1 MINENKVLSDL
12 KDLLGKEFTLPEL
25 ATSYNYEFDEF
36 AQFFFELDD
45 IKKIDFSLTKNGG
58 IRLIHVLGQRAKE
71 EQIETEKYSFPK
83 DVNLYRLIIYSLSLD
98 QQLRIEFDKCMVD
111 DSFVERFKNM
121 SKNELKSFL
130 KSRAQFFEAENK
142 EELEK
147 IQKEK
152 NDLLRLEKN
161 KKKSSKLTDEEKILV
176 AEAQK
181 KHQVGKK
188 AVKVKTEIDIA
199 QERKNRLEVERQ
211 RNYLKYGISETN
223 KEQYLRLQ
231 KKQQLKEE
239 AKIEEKKHTFKLRI
253 ESRKEF
259 VGNYSEGEVLHGI
272 ITKVLHFGC
281 FVDIGQSDGFINTS
295 KLSDSDKK
303 KFSKKLTR
311 GTRIKCEIVNID
323 YVKKNIDLVPTTK
336 NLTKSVKHQKN
347 TTTSE
352 NKLKKSTAIDKEVI
366 KEKREKERVDTVIDS
381 ILEAGGSDALKF
393 FIRFI
398 GKNIKENG
406 NEWSISVPKNKKNT
420 IRLNNNG
427 LEGAYINDKGLM
439 VVLLSPDGKSSAD
452 LKYLIER
459 HVPVKDR
466 QGKYI
471 KVPKAVPLFL
481 TFSQTQGKKK
491 LLYSGY
497 CEFFKEAVL
506 TGTNKWK
513 NAHSEYAIKQLT
525 KLSSLEL
532 VQPDYIK

>member
-1 MINENKVLSDL
+1 MEKQEIKTFLKNRAEFFKNEN
-12 KDLLGKEFTLPEL
+12 T
-25 ATSYNYEFDEF
+25 
-36 AQFFFELDD
+36 
-45 IKKIDFSLTKNGG
+45 
-58 IRLIHVLGQRAKE
+58 R
-71 EQIETEKYSFPK
+71 
-83 DVNLYRLIIYSLSLD
+83 
-98 QQLRIEFDKCMVD
+98 
-111 DSFVERFKNM
+111 
-121 SKNELKSFL
+121 
-130 KSRAQFFEAENK
+130 
-142 EELEK
+142 ELEK
-147 IQKEK
+147 SKAERE
-152 NDLLRLEKN
+152 DLIRLEKN
-161 KKKSSKLTDEEKILV
+161 KKKSSKLTDEEKNLV

-188 AVKVKTEIDIA
+188 AVKVKTEIDIE

-239 AKIEEKKHTFKLRI
+239 AKIEEKKQAFKLRI

-281 FVDIGQSDGFINTS
+281 FVDIGQSDGFINIS

-311 GTRIKCEIVNID
+311 GTKIKCEIVNID

-336 NLTKSVKHQKN
+336 NLTKSAKHQKN

-452 LKYLIER
+452 LKYLIDR

-466 QGKYI
+466 QGKYT

-513 NAHSEYAIKQLT
+513 NAHSEYAIKRLS

-532 VQPDYIK
+532 VQPEYIK

>member
-1 MINENKVLSDL
+1 MNFTKDFNNILEQLIGKKFKLSDFAKSL
-12 KDLLGKEFTLPEL
+12 EVSSDELIELLFKLQDDEYLSFVPFPDGTIRISKVGEL
-25 ATSYNYEFDEF
+25 EAKGDISK
-36 AQFFFELDD
+36 AELYKFPDD
-45 IKKIDFSLTKNGG
+45 HNLS
-58 IRLIHVLGQRAKE
+58 RLVIFG
-71 EQIETEKYSFPK
+71 
-83 DVNLYRLIIYSLSLD
+83 LSLNIE
-98 QQLRIEFDKCMVD
+98 LRMEFDKCMA
-111 DSFVERFKNM
+111 VESTVEKFKKMEKQEIKTFLKNRAEFFKN
-121 SKNELKSFL
+121 
-130 KSRAQFFEAENK
+130 ENTR
-142 EELEK
+142 ELEK
-147 IQKEK
+147 SKAERE
-152 NDLLRLEKN
+152 DLIRLEKN
-161 KKKSSKLTDEEKILV
+161 KKKSSKLTDEEKNLV

-188 AVKVKTEIDIA
+188 AVKVKTEIDIE

-211 RNYLKYGISETN
+211 RNYLKYGFFETN

-239 AKIEEKKHTFKLRI
+239 AKIEEKKQAFKLRI

-281 FVDIGQSDGFINTS
+281 FVDIGQSDGFINIS

-311 GTRIKCEIVNID
+311 GTKIKCEIVNID

-336 NLTKSVKHQKN
+336 NLTKSAKHQKN

-452 LKYLIER
+452 LKYLIDR

-466 QGKYI
+466 QGKYT

-513 NAHSEYAIKQLT
+513 NAHSEYAVKRLS

-532 VQPDYIK
+532 VQPEYIK

>member
-1 MINENKVLSDL
+1 MDRDIVLENMSK
-12 KDLLGKEFTLPEL
+12 LLGKEFKI
-25 ATSYNYEFDEF
+25 ADFCKAYNLDKK
-36 AQFFFELDD
+36 QFIKLFFELEDMGI
-45 IKKIDFSLTKNGG
+45 IKFSLTSTNG
-58 IRLIHVLGQRAKE
+58 IRLVSVLDNGIENENIQE
-71 EQIETEKYSFPK
+71 ELYVFPK
-83 DVNLYRLIIYSLSLD
+83 DTELFNLVLFGLSLD
-98 QQLRIEFDKCMVD
+98 DEYRIEFDKCMAVD
-111 DSFVERFKNM
+111 STMEKFKSM
-121 SKNELKSFL
+121 DEEQILKFL
-130 KSRAQFFEAENK
+130 KNRVEFFKEDNK
-142 EELEK
+142 KELEK
-147 IQKEK
+147 LKAERENLI
-152 NDLLRLEKN
+152 RLEKN
-161 KKKSSKLTDEEKILV
+161 KKKNRKLTDEEKELI

-188 AVKVKTEIDIA
+188 AVKVKTEIDVE

-239 AKIEEKKHTFKLRI
+239 AKIEEKKHTFKLSI

-336 NLTKSVKHQKN
+336 NLTKSAKHKKN

-352 NKLKKSTAIDKEVI
+352 NKLKKSTPIDKEVI
-366 KEKREKERVDTVIDS
+366 KQKKEKERVDTVIDS

-452 LKYLIER
+452 LKYLIDR

-466 QGKYI
+466 QGKYT

-513 NAHSEYAIKQLT
+513 NAHSEYAIKRLS

-532 VQPDYIK
+532 VQPEYIK

>member
-1 MINENKVLSDL
+1 MNFTKDFNNILEQLIGKKFKLSDFAKSL
-12 KDLLGKEFTLPEL
+12 EVSSDELIELLFKLQDDEYLSFVPFPDGTIRISKVGEL
-25 ATSYNYEFDEF
+25 EAKGDISK
-36 AQFFFELDD
+36 AELYKFPDD
-45 IKKIDFSLTKNGG
+45 HNLS
-58 IRLIHVLGQRAKE
+58 RLVIFG
-71 EQIETEKYSFPK
+71 
-83 DVNLYRLIIYSLSLD
+83 LSLNIE
-98 QQLRIEFDKCMVD
+98 LRMEFDKCMA
-111 DSFVERFKNM
+111 VESTVEKFKKM
-121 SKNELKSFL
+121 EKQEIKTFL

-142 EELEK
+142 AELEK

-152 NDLLRLEKN
+152 NNLLRLEKN
-161 KKKSSKLTDEEKILV
+161 KKKSSKLTDEEKNLV
-176 AEAQK
+176 VEAQK

-188 AVKVKTEIDIA
+188 AVKVKKEIDIE
-199 QERKNRLEVERQ
+199 QERKSRQEVERK

-231 KKQQLKEE
+231 KKEE
-239 AKIEEKKHTFKLRI
+239 EKIEEKKQAFKLHI
-253 ESRKEF
+253 ESRKEY
-259 VGNYSEGEVLHGI
+259 VDNYSEGEVLYGI

-281 FVDIGQSDGFINTS
+281 FVDIGQSDGFINIS
-295 KLSDSDKK
+295 KLSDGDKG

-311 GTRIKCEIVNID
+311 GSRIKCEIVNID
-323 YVKKNIDLVPTTK
+323 FIKKNIDLVPTTK
-336 NLTKSVKHQKN
+336 NLTKAAQHHNKN

-352 NKLKKSTAIDKEVI
+352 NKLKKSTAIDKEAI
-366 KEKREKERVDTVIDS
+366 KEKREKDRVDTVIDS

-427 LEGAYINDKGLM
+427 LEGAYINDIGLM

-452 LKYLIER
+452 LKYLIDR

-513 NAHSEYAIKQLT
+513 NAHSEYAIKRLS

-532 VQPDYIK
+532 VQPEYIK

>member
-25 ATSYNYEFDEF
+25 ATSYNYEFEEF

-142 EELEK
+142 VELEK

-161 KKKSSKLTDEEKILV
+161 KKKSSKLTDEEKNLV

-188 AVKVKTEIDIA
+188 AVKVKTEIDIE

-239 AKIEEKKHTFKLRI
+239 AKIEEKKHTFKLHI

-336 NLTKSVKHQKN
+336 NLTKSAKHQKN

-366 KEKREKERVDTVIDS
+366 KQKKEKERVDTVIDS

-420 IRLNNNG
+420 IKLYNNG

-452 LKYLIER
+452 LKYLIDR

-466 QGKYI
+466 QGKYT

-513 NAHSEYAIKQLT
+513 NAHSEYAIKRLS

-532 VQPDYIK
+532 VQPEYIK

>member
-58 IRLIHVLGQRAKE
+58 IRLIHVLGQGAKE

-142 EELEK
+142 AELEK

-161 KKKSSKLTDEEKILV
+161 KKKSSKLTDEEKNLV
-176 AEAQK
+176 VEAQK

-188 AVKVKTEIDIA
+188 AVKVKKEIDSE
-199 QERKNRLEVERQ
+199 QERKSRQEVERK

-231 KKQQLKEE
+231 KKEE
-239 AKIEEKKHTFKLRI
+239 EKIEKKKQAFKLHI
-253 ESRKEF
+253 ESRKEY
-259 VGNYSEGEVLHGI
+259 VDNYSEGEVLYGI

-281 FVDIGQSDGFINTS
+281 FVDIGQSDGFINIS
-295 KLSDSDKK
+295 KLSDGDKG

-311 GTRIKCEIVNID
+311 GSRIKCEIVNID
-323 YVKKNIDLVPTTK
+323 FIKKNIDLVPTTK
-336 NLTKSVKHQKN
+336 NLTKAAQHHNKN

-352 NKLKKSTAIDKEVI
+352 NKLKKSTAIDKEAI
-366 KEKREKERVDTVIDS
+366 KEKREKDRVDTVIDS

-452 LKYLIER
+452 LKYLIDR

-466 QGKYI
+466 QGKYT

-513 NAHSEYAIKQLT
+513 NAHSEYAIKRLS

-532 VQPDYIK
+532 VQPEYIK